1 MMFHSI
7 LSLSLRSFFLSLAE
21 LPVCYP
27 DRLFPIPFHI
37 FVYSTVHGIYLSS
50 VISEG

>member
-27 DRLFPIPFHI
+27 DRLFPIPFQN
-37 FVYSTVHGIYLSS
+37 STVHGIYLSS